1 MLKEIYR
8 DHKSEISSRLKRFR
22 DTWIYS
28 SDEDLFTEMAFC
40 VFTPQ
45 SKAHSSWNAAKQLRD
60 SKLLFEGG
68 ADEIGSIVSTNGVR
82 FHKNK
87 TRYLLENR
95 DKFYPN
101 TKNIIMNY
109 LNDDILIAR
118 ENLKK
123 DVKGWGYKEAS
134 HFLRNIGFGSE
145 IAILDRHIMRTLV
158 NEGVLPEI
166 PANLNKN
173 YLTVE
178 KKMIDYCNDM
188 NIEPDAMDLVMWYNV
203 NGEFFK

>member
-1 MLKEIYR
+1 MLREIYN
-8 DHKSEISSRLKRFR
+8 DHKSEISSILEKFHN
-22 DTWIYS
+22 TWIYS

-45 SKAHSSWNAAKQLRD
+45 TKAHSGWNAASQLID
-60 SKLLFEGG
+60 TKLLFTGE
-68 ADEIGSIVSTNGVR
+68 AEEIGPIISSNGVR

-87 TRYLLENR
+87 SRYLLENR
-95 DKFYPN
+95 SKFYPN
-101 TKNIIMNY
+101 TKNIIMDY
-109 LNDDILIAR
+109 LNDDILTAR

-134 HFLRNIGFGSE
+134 HFLRNIGFGNE

-158 NEGVLPEI
+158 NEGVI
-166 PANLNKN
+166 PKIPSDVNKN
-173 YLTVE
+173 YLNVE
-178 KKMIDYCNDM
+178 KKMINYCKRM
-188 NIEPDAMDLVMWYNV
+188 NIEPDAMDLVMWYSV